1 MEVLGKVLCER
12 CGSDTEVMDCL
23 DNNVRCFW
31 CKDCIKAI
39 EELEQKEE
47 LEQEKDERVVPFSI
61 FLADFK
67 VSRR

>member
-39 EELEQKEE
+39 EELEQK
-47 LEQEKDERVVPFSI
+47 KDEKVVPFSI

>member
-12 CGSDTEVMDCL
+12 CGSDSEVMDCL

-31 CKDCIKAI
+31 CRDCIKHI
-39 EELEQKEE
+39 EELEQIEDVE
-47 LEQEKDERVVPFSI
+47 EKDQKVVPFSI